1 MLSQARA
8 APPVDQV
15 QEEPPTWSSAAYCTF
30 PLVVTTSATVT
41 GPALKF
47 VPRRVLGEGRRRLT
61 LHIPDRV
68 LALERHYAQLP
79 DAADELQAS
88 LGRIEPPQIL
98 SLVRQARG
106 VASNEVT
113 RVWKA
118 FASIDLE
125 RPAGGRRECRRRS
138 RGAVSLA
145 ERPRPRASR
154 HAHERRRAPG
164 EPELA
169 HGGAAAMGRARG
181 AHLLLGRRYRVA
193 FADSLQA
200 TSLAHGKDLVDRSS
214 GWPLSHSVEQ
224 EFVLLPF
231 NSLNF
236 CPVEW
241 VLAKRESC
249 VASLR
254 RAAVGLSCSQ
264 PPCFQ
269 T

>member
-47 VPRRVLGEGRRRLT
+47 VPRRVLGEVRRRIT

-125 RPAGGRRECRRRS
+125 TQARRRTS
-138 RGAVSLA
+138 RVPS
-145 ERPRPRASR
+145 PF
-154 HAHERRRAPG
+154 
-164 EPELA
+164 
-169 HGGAAAMGRARG
+169 ARCC
-181 AHLLLGRRYRVA
+181 
-193 FADSLQA
+193 FA
-200 TSLAHGKDLVDRSS
+200 G
-214 GWPLSHSVEQ
+214 
-224 EFVLLPF
+224 
-231 NSLNF
+231 
-236 CPVEW
+236 
-241 VLAKRESC
+241 
-249 VASLR
+249 
-254 RAAVGLSCSQ
+254 
-264 PPCFQ
+264 
-269 T
+269 